1 MQTFPRHFTGIKG
14 LRPHLPRLGKIRL
27 GVKAPTSTGKSR
39 PVETNTFVLDDT
51 RGDLKRVFGDSP
63 TTLTDV
69 YFPTEDLTRVFD
81 CSLKWYGAGGVRC
94 KGNNEQATRR
104 WADCDPE
111 QRAAIRGNHPPNTQV
126 TVPCPCNRLQTKEC
140 SLKAHLMLSIPKV
153 NAAGVYQIDTG
164 SIHNAT
170 RILGVLAHLRNTA
183 GRISGIP
190 LTIRREACV
199 ISCEGT
205 KKTHYLLQ
213 IEWDGSPEAI
223 VRYKALPPP
232 IPFDVAVPEDTLA
245 PVSPDAIIHGAPA
258 ASNRAPGSTPAAGT
272 VSSVLTMD
280 EQSATTGAVL
290 PECVTSP
297 PAPAPKAATTPGE
310 TQPRIP
316 ESSTPTTEAM
326 LQAETASAPQ
336 PPAPAK
342 PAEISLRCG
351 SCGSQVSQRIAEYSR
366 RFFAGAT
373 FCMACQKQRGQRRKM
388 A

>member
-1 MQTFPRHFTGIKG
+1 MQTFPLHFTGIKG

-27 GVKAPTSTGKSR
+27 GVKTPTSNGKSR

-51 RGDLKRVFGDSP
+51 RGDLKRVFGEGP

-104 WADCDPE
+104 WADCDPA
-111 QRAAIRGNHPPNTQV
+111 QRIAIGGTHTPNEQV
-126 TVPCPCNRLQTKEC
+126 TVPCPCNRLLTKEC

-170 RILGVLAHLRNTA
+170 RILGVLAHLRNTV
-183 GRISGIP
+183 GRISAIP
-190 LTIRREACV
+190 LTIRREACE

-205 KKTHYLLQ
+205 RKTHYLLR
-213 IEWDGSPEAI
+213 IEWEGSPEAI
-223 VRYKALPPP
+223 ARYKALPPP

-245 PVSPDAIIHGAPA
+245 PVSPDAVIQGGEPPSGGTSTVRVGSVAPA
-258 ASNRAPGSTPAAGT
+258 A
-272 VSSVLTMD
+272 
-280 EQSATTGAVL
+280 
-290 PECVTSP
+290 
-297 PAPAPKAATTPGE
+297 GE
-310 TQPRIP
+310 
-316 ESSTPTTEAM
+316 
-326 LQAETASAPQ
+326 QAETTGTPIPDPATSGPTPTPSMVDAPGATPASVPNSVAAPAEAAPQAESASAAQ
-336 PPAPAK
+336 PAIPARPADI
-342 PAEISLRCG
+342 PLRCG
-351 SCGSQVSQRIAEYSR
+351 ACSSRVSQRIAEYSR

-373 FCMACQKQRGQRRKM
+373 LCMACQKQRGQPRR
-388 A
+388 AA

>member
-1 MQTFPRHFTGIKG
+1 MQTFPLHFTGIKG

-104 WADCDPE
+104 WADCDPD
-111 QRAAIRGNHPPNTQV
+111 QRAAIGGSHPPNTQV
-126 TVPCPCNRLQTKEC
+126 TVPCPCPRLQTKEC

-170 RILGVLAHLRNTA
+170 RILGVLVHLRNTV

-190 LTIRREACV
+190 VTIRREACD

-223 VRYKALPPP
+223 ARYKALPPP

-245 PVSPDAIIHGAPA
+245 PVSPDAFIQRTPAPSNGAT
-258 ASNRAPGSTPAAGT
+258 GSTPAADT
-272 VSSVLTMD
+272 VSNVPAMG
-280 EQSATTGAVL
+280 ERPATTGTPL
-290 PECVTSP
+290 PEPAAPVPTPAPDTVGAPDETPASAP
-297 PAPAPKAATTPGE
+297 DSVPAPAGAAP
-310 TQPRIP
+310 
-316 ESSTPTTEAM
+316 
-326 LQAETASAPQ
+326 QAEAADASQ
-336 PPAPAK
+336 SPAPVTQGESPLHCKA
-342 PAEISLRCG
+342 CG
-351 SCGSQVSQRIAEYSR
+351 SRVSQRIAEYSR

-373 FCMACQKQRGQRRKM
+373 LCMACQKQRGQPRR
-388 A
+388 AA